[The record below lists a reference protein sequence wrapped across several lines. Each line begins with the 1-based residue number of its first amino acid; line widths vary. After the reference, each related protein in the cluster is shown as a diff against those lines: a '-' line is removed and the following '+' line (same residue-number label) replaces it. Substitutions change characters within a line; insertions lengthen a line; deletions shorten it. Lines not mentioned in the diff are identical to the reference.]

1 MADIC
6 GVDQVDGEKKSVV
19 ISSVSQLTNILRLS
33 SLSLRRFR
41 AAAGGGTG
49 GHGYGDSNASGSS
62 ISLSSNAPALQS
74 YGYTALVGS
83 DENVNARTSV
93 HDATNAALLQ
103 PSATGEQHFVDP
115 FLEESR
121 EADSDCNA
129 MRPSTAAA
137 TAAAAAP
144 VAVET
149 PSQFWLSS
157 DLLRQH
163 SQQLDSVPCRTLLPV
178 GAPLVPRLAQAS
190 DSSSSDVISDGSGES
205 RRSAPSGDESA
216 LEEAAE
222 STAPITSSSAKSL
235 SIGSASPKTPTI
247 LSRFSP
253 SPLRD
258 CHVSGLCSTD
268 AQAESSV

>member
-115 FLEESR
+115 FLEGERPFLFGKRRTQSKTTITDPNFDGGPPIRFHTMLIRLLNR
-121 EADSDCNA
+121 E
-129 MRPSTAAA
+129 
-137 TAAAAAP
+137 
-144 VAVET
+144 
-149 PSQFWLSS
+149 
-157 DLLRQH
+157 
-163 SQQLDSVPCRTLLPV
+163 
-178 GAPLVPRLAQAS
+178 
-190 DSSSSDVISDGSGES
+190 
-205 RRSAPSGDESA
+205 
-216 LEEAAE
+216 
-222 STAPITSSSAKSL
+222 
-235 SIGSASPKTPTI
+235 
-247 LSRFSP
+247 
-253 SPLRD
+253 
-258 CHVSGLCSTD
+258 
-268 AQAESSV
+268 